1 MSSQLDR
8 IESMLRALCVHLG
21 VQANDRAGNGSQDAV
36 DTDGHRHTGVVSRF
50 EHGWGFIEC
59 EAMNRN
65 FFVHY
70 SDIEGTGMR
79 SLDAGELV
87 SFELAPGKD
96 GRPKAVRVR
105 RQSRSSPAARAAR
118 SPVFPRGE
126 HGLPSLSAGSSS
138 PGEVPALAAV
148 RRGPSS
154 IPPSGGRGLPVDEP
168 EDMEA
173 SSEGGVLPAS
183 ENRPEAP

>member
-8 IESMLRALCVHLG
+8 IESMLRALCAHLG
-21 VQANDRAGNGSQDAV
+21 VQAADKSGNGNQDAF
-36 DTDGHRHTGVVSRF
+36 DAGGERYAGVVSRF

-79 SLDAGELV
+79 SLDAGEAV

-105 RQSRSSPAARAAR
+105 RQASGRASSRAPR
-118 SPVFPRGE
+118 SQGFPRSDA
-126 HGLPSLSAGSSS
+126 GLPVTSGGSSS
-138 PGEVPALAAV
+138 GEEPGPAST
-148 RRGPSS
+148 RRARGGPARH
-154 IPPSGGRGLPVDEP
+154 GGWGLPVDEP
-168 EDMEA
+168 EDSEA
-173 SSEGGVLPAS
+173 SSEDEALPAS
-183 ENRPEAP
+183 ESQPGRT